1 MLLLPSLEYTVELNY
16 FEHPENQTTLM
27 FYTLRVTAIIVFA
40 IIAGS
45 AFVQTA
51 SGQATDYFGLPAVN
65 FGNAEFRLAWSSHP
79 NSNYYKQEYIAEG
92 DNVESFKSMILVEAV
107 ITENTPKEIMD
118 AQIDKLKNLKSSNPY
133 VNYDMFSKDGEYLL
147 DFLLTDKADSP
158 GIVERNV
165 YRYKQVKD
173 SEGRDMV
180 VLFGVSERAYGPD
193 IDSFIAGLK
202 GNLSSLRDAVA
213 SYSIPELSLK

>member
-1 MLLLPSLEYTVELNY
+1 MLNI
-16 FEHPENQTTLM
+16 FRIQ
-27 FYTLRVTAIIVFA
+27 AIIMFA
-40 IIAGS
+40 FIVSS
-45 AFVQTA
+45 AFVQNA
-51 SGQATDYFGLPAVN
+51 SGQATDYFGVPSVN
-65 FGNAEFRLAWSSHP
+65 FGNADYLLAWSSHP
-79 NSNYYKQEYIAEG
+79 NSNYYKHEYIAEG
-92 DNVESFKSMILVEAV
+92 DNVESFKRMIMIEAV

-133 VNYDMFSKDGEYLL
+133 VNFDMFSKDGEYLL

-165 YRYKQVKD
+165 YRYKPLKD
-173 SEGRDMV
+173 GEGRDIV

-193 IDSFIAGLK
+193 IDPFISGLK